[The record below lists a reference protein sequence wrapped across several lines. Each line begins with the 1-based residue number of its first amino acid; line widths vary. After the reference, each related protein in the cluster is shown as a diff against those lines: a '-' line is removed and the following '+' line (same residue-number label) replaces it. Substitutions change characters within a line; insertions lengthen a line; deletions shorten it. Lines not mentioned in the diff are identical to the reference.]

1 MSVDQAAP
9 YAGGCLCGAVRY
21 TFEGEPL
28 MTAVC
33 HCTHCQKH
41 SGGAFSVVAV
51 VPDSAYVQTGDTHIF
66 KDVGDSGK
74 AVYRH
79 FCGQCGSPIISVA
92 EAFAGV
98 TIVKVGTLDQ
108 ADRLTPTQEAYC
120 GSAMAWMP
128 PLAGTERFEASNI

>member
-1 MSVDQAAP
+1 MSDDQAAP
-9 YAGGCLCGAVRY
+9 YTGGCLCGAVRY
-21 TFEGEPL
+21 SFEGEPL
-28 MTAVC
+28 LTAVC

-51 VPDSAYVQTGDTHIF
+51 VPDSAYVQTGDTRIF
-66 KDVGDSGK
+66 KDIGDSGK

-108 ADRLTPTQEAYC
+108 ASRLTPTQEAYC

-128 PLAGTERFEASNI
+128 ALAGTERFEASNI